1 MANFE
6 RFASSVSRA
15 ERKILLDEKHGD
27 AEGRNAFPL
36 GSSLLLEIPA
46 PASATDAEILVLSD
60 ASGSVR
66 SLKMQKDGKYFRI
79 AFNTASVAENGAGL
93 YFYKYR
99 VSTPSGKFDMRKKKD
114 DIGDELVYA
123 YDGFDGAF
131 QLLIYEKRKKYP
143 KFMHGAVMYQIFPD
157 RFCRG
162 GNASPRSDA
171 VVQHEGEVPIFS
183 ERGKSL
189 KNNNFFCGDLAGIK
203 KKLGYL
209 SSLGVSVIY
218 LNPIFEAYS
227 NHRYDT
233 GDYMKV
239 DELLGGEKALT
250 DLIKAARRRGI
261 RIILDGVFNHT
272 GDNSVYFNKYGKYGE
287 GGAYRSKTSPY
298 FKWYNFRKY
307 PDEYEAWWGIRILP
321 RVNCDEPSYR
331 EFICGKD
338 GVVRKY
344 LKLGAAGWRLDVAD
358 ELSDDFLKVLK
369 ASAVAQKKDAYVL
382 GEVWEDASLKT
393 AYGVRRRYFFGD
405 ELDGVMNYP
414 CRTAIIKYLRDG
426 DYKLF
431 LNTLD
436 GIYGNYPPEN
446 ANLLMNI
453 LGTHD
458 TERILTA
465 LAGEAPDGKS
475 MAELSK
481 TVLSEKAYAKGKKLL
496 KMAYVILSTI
506 PGVPC
511 IYYGDEAGMQGYG
524 DPLCRAFYPWGK
536 EDVELLDFFRT
547 VSKARRREKILK
559 TGRISVRF
567 ADRDVACYERTLK
580 GKTLVVVA
588 NRSEKTYEFVSGG
601 ATEMIT
607 KKRGATAEIPP
618 MTASVFKIKKDGAYT
633 VCERITPEK

>member
-272 GDNSVYFNKYGKYGE
+272 GDNSVYFNKYGKYGD

-344 LKLGAAGWRLDVAD
+344 LKLGAAGWRLDVA
-358 ELSDDFLKVLK
+358 
-369 ASAVAQKKDAYVL
+369 
-382 GEVWEDASLKT
+382 
-393 AYGVRRRYFFGD
+393 
-405 ELDGVMNYP
+405 
-414 CRTAIIKYLRDG
+414 
-426 DYKLF
+426 
-431 LNTLD
+431 
-436 GIYGNYPPEN
+436 
-446 ANLLMNI
+446 
-453 LGTHD
+453 
-458 TERILTA
+458 
-465 LAGEAPDGKS
+465 
-475 MAELSK
+475 
-481 TVLSEKAYAKGKKLL
+481 
-496 KMAYVILSTI
+496 
-506 PGVPC
+506 
-511 IYYGDEAGMQGYG
+511 
-524 DPLCRAFYPWGK
+524 
-536 EDVELLDFFRT
+536 
-547 VSKARRREKILK
+547 
-559 TGRISVRF
+559 
-567 ADRDVACYERTLK
+567 
-580 GKTLVVVA
+580 
-588 NRSEKTYEFVSGG
+588 
-601 ATEMIT
+601 
-607 KKRGATAEIPP
+607 
-618 MTASVFKIKKDGAYT
+618 
-633 VCERITPEK
+633 